1 MKNKNIKKV
10 IKYIFELIL
19 LLVVLISLYIKYT
32 FKSVP
37 FEQIVY
43 SLMTSKGTSFSSI
56 SKGLLFVVISG
67 VIAISIYLVILK
79 ISQKFKGKV
88 FVNIT
93 IKDKKSQL
101 DAIDYIGKIIFT
113 LYIIFSILLPV
124 KILKIDEFIK
134 YQNQYSK
141 IYDEFY
147 IDPRN
152 VNITFP
158 EKKKNLIYIYVES
171 LESTFA
177 SKANGGALEESI
189 IPNLES
195 IALNNL
201 NFSNRENLGG
211 GYEVSGATYTAGA
224 LIAQTSGVPLKV
236 SVDVNADLSYDNSI
250 KGLYTL
256 GDILLDN
263 GYKNYF
269 MIGSDAAFGCRDDY
283 FSYHGKYEIYD
294 YEYARKNKLISKN
307 YKVWWGYE
315 DKKLF
320 AFAKDKLLEISKSD
334 EPFNFTLL
342 TADTHFPDG
351 YLDSSC
357 EKKFKDN
364 YSNSFS
370 CMDSMIYEFINWI
383 KEQDFY
389 KDTVII
395 ITGDHFTMQETFLD
409 SIDSGYNRSVYNAF
423 INTDKVPVNSKN
435 RVFTTLDMF
444 PTTLSALGVSIE
456 NDRLG
461 LGTDLFSSSETLAEE
476 LGYDAFNNELM
487 KKSAFYEKYFINNAY

>member
-1 MKNKNIKKV
+1 
-10 IKYIFELIL
+10 
-19 LLVVLISLYIKYT
+19 
-32 FKSVP
+32 
-37 FEQIVY
+37 
-43 SLMTSKGTSFSSI
+43 MTSKGASFSSI

-67 VIAISIYLVILK
+67 VISLFLYMLILK
-79 ISQKFKGKV
+79 ISQKFRDKV
-88 FVNIT
+88 FVNIA
-93 IKDKKSQL
+93 IKNKKSKL
-101 DAIDYIGKIIFT
+101 DAIDYIGKIVFVI
-113 LYIIFSILLPV
+113 YVVFSLLIPI
-124 KILKIDEFIK
+124 KILKIDEFVK
-134 YQNQYSK
+134 YQNQYSE

-152 VNITFP
+152 INITFP
-158 EKKKNLIYIYVES
+158 DKKKNLIYIYVEL
-171 LESTFA
+171 LELTSA
-177 SKANGGALEESI
+177 SKENGGAL
-189 IPNLES
+189 
-195 IALNNL
+195 
-201 NFSNRENLGG
+201 
-211 GYEVSGATYTAGA
+211 V
-224 LIAQTSGVPLKV
+224 AQTSGVPLKV
-236 SVDVNADLSYDNSI
+236 SVDVNTDLSYDNSI

-294 YEYARKNKLISKN
+294 YKYAIKNELINKD
-307 YKVWWGYE
+307 YKVWCGYE

-320 AFAKDKLLEISKSD
+320 DFAKDKLLEISKSD
-334 EPFNFTLL
+334 EPFNFTML

-395 ITGDHFTMQETFLD
+395 ITGDHFTMQETFFD

-444 PTTLSALGVSIE
+444 PTTLSALVVSIE
-456 NDRLG
+456 NDHLG

-487 KKSAFYEKYFINNAY
+487 KKSAFYEKYSINNAY

>member
-1 MKNKNIKKV
+1 
-10 IKYIFELIL
+10 
-19 LLVVLISLYIKYT
+19 
-32 FKSVP
+32 
-37 FEQIVY
+37 
-43 SLMTSKGTSFSSI
+43 MTSKGASFSSI
-56 SKGLLFVVISG
+56 FKGLLFVVISG
-67 VIAISIYLVILK
+67 VISLFLYMLILK
-79 ISQKFKGKV
+79 ISQKFRDKV
-88 FVNIT
+88 FVNIA
-93 IKDKKSQL
+93 IKNKKSKL
-101 DAIDYIGKIIFT
+101 DAIDYIGKIDIVI
-113 LYIIFSILLPV
+113 YVVFSLLIPI
-124 KILKIDEFIK
+124 KILKIDEFVK
-134 YQNQYSK
+134 YQNQYSE

-152 VNITFP
+152 INITFP
-158 EKKKNLIYIYVES
+158 DKKKNLIYIYVEL
-171 LESTFA
+171 LELTSA
-177 SKANGGALEESI
+177 SKENGGAL
-189 IPNLES
+189 
-195 IALNNL
+195 
-201 NFSNRENLGG
+201 
-211 GYEVSGATYTAGA
+211 V
-224 LIAQTSGVPLKV
+224 AQTSGVPLKV
-236 SVDVNADLSYDNSI
+236 SVDVNTDLSYDNSI

-294 YEYARKNKLISKN
+294 YKYAIKNELINKD
-307 YKVWWGYE
+307 YKVWCGYE

-320 AFAKDKLLEISKSD
+320 DFAKDKLLEISKSD
-334 EPFNFTLL
+334 EPFNFTML
-342 TADTHFPDG
+342 TADTHFTDG
-351 YLDSSC
+351 YFDSSC

-395 ITGDHFTMQETFLD
+395 ITGDHFTMQETFFD

-444 PTTLSALGVSIE
+444 PTTLSALVVSIE
-456 NDRLG
+456 NDHLG
-461 LGTDLFSSSETLAEE
+461 LGTDLFSSSETLAEK

>member
-1 MKNKNIKKV
+1 MKSKSVKKV
-10 IKYIFELIL
+10 LKCIFKIIL
-19 LLVVLISLYIKYT
+19 LIIVLISLYIKYN

-37 FEQIVY
+37 FEQIIY
-43 SLMTSKGTSFSSI
+43 SLMTSKGASFSSI

-67 VIAISIYLVILK
+67 VIAILLYMLILK
-79 ISQKFKGKV
+79 ISQKFRDKV
-88 FVNIT
+88 FVNIA
-93 IKDKKSQL
+93 IKNKKSKI
-101 DAIDYIGKIIFT
+101 DAIDYIGKIVFVIYVVFG
-113 LYIIFSILLPV
+113 LLIPI

-134 YQNQYSK
+134 YQNQYSE

-158 EKKKNLIYIYVES
+158 DKKKNLIYIYVES
-171 LESTFA
+171 LESTSA
-177 SKANGGALEESI
+177 SKENGGALEKSL

-195 IALNNL
+195 IALNNI
-201 NFSNRENLGG
+201 NFSNRKNIGG

-224 LIAQTSGVPLKV
+224 LVAQTSGVPLKV
-236 SVDVNADLSYDNSI
+236 SVDVNTNLSYDNSI
-250 KGLYTL
+250 KGLYAL

-269 MIGSDAAFGCRDDY
+269 MMGSDAAFGCRDDY
-283 FSYHGKYEIYD
+283 FTYHGKYEIYD
-294 YEYARKNKLISKN
+294 YKYAIKNELIDKD

-320 AFAKDKLLEISKSD
+320 AFAKEKLLEISKSD
-334 EPFNFTLL
+334 EPFNFTML
-342 TADTHFPDG
+342 TADTHFTDG
-351 YLDSSC
+351 YFDSSC

-370 CMDSMIYEFINWI
+370 CSDSMIYEFINWI

-389 KDTVII
+389 ENTVII
-395 ITGDHFTMQETFLD
+395 ITGDHFTMQESFFD
-409 SIDSGYNRSVYNAF
+409 SIDSNYNRSVYNAF

-435 RVFTTLDMF
+435 RIFTTLDMF

-461 LGTDLFSSSETLAEE
+461 LGTDLFSSSKTLAEK

-487 KKSAFYEKYFINNAY
+487 KKSLFYEKYFINNAY